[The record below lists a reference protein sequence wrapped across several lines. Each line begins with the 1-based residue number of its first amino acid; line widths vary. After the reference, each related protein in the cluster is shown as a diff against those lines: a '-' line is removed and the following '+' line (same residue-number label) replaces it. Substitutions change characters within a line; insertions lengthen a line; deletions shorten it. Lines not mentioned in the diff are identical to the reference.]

1 MSTHCRVIFNLGRL
15 LVCRFVTSSEGK
27 ILAMEKS
34 LNPSKVLMVT
44 SYDLT
49 GRYFRD
55 IAHSFSQNG
64 EILAVMS
71 LAGSKKPNWA
81 STTPCLDLTISNTRS
96 RFAIFRILRA
106 AFVIRKFKPDVIQTH
121 LFYAGIFGFLVGK
134 LWRIP
139 VLVTRH
145 HIDEHYQ
152 SGTFIHRFIDRF
164 LAKHAK
170 HVIVFSRAAKRWLIE
185 IEGVS
190 ASQITV
196 INQGFDFE
204 SLNLAYIDIAA
215 AKRNLNFPQE
225 SLNIVCVS
233 RYSKAKGQNY
243 LLHAIT
249 EVVKTIPNLTV
260 TFMGPGDKKWLVELT
275 QELGLEKHVRLLS
288 QRADVPACIAAAD
301 MIIHPSLIDSFSQLI
316 IEAQAVGGLLIA
328 ADIAAARE
336 QIVDGVTGLIVPPRD
351 SKAIAHAILYL
362 VSNPEL
368 AFSMR
373 ATAPIHVR
381 EKFAHQRMYEEEISC
396 LRLHIA

>member
-1 MSTHCRVIFNLGRL
+1 MD
-15 LVCRFVTSSEGK
+15 K
-27 ILAMEKS
+27 A
-34 LNPSKVLMVT
+34 LNPSKVLMIT

-71 LAGSKKPNWA
+71 LAGSKKPDWA
-81 STTPCLDLTISNTRS
+81 SNTPCLDLTISNSSS
-96 RFAIFRILRA
+96 RFTIFRILSA
-106 AFVIRKFKPDVIQTH
+106 ALVIRKFKPDVIQTH
-121 LFYAGIFGFLVGK
+121 LFHASIFGFLVGK
-134 LWRIP
+134 LWQIP
-139 VLVTRH
+139 VVLTRH

-152 SGTFIHRFIDRF
+152 SGSFIHRFIDRF
-164 LAKHAK
+164 LAKRAK
-170 HVIVFSRAAKRWLIE
+170 HVIVFSRAAKLWLVE
-185 IEGVS
+185 VEGVG

-196 INQGFDFE
+196 INQGFDF
-204 SLNLAYIDIAA
+204 NLFDLPIADIAIT
-215 AKRNLNFPQE
+215 KRKLNFSQKN
-225 SLNIVCVS
+225 LNIVCVS
-233 RYSKAKGQNY
+233 RYSKSKGQNY
-243 LLHAIT
+243 LLYAIS
-249 EVVKTIPNLTV
+249 EVVNTIPNLTV

-275 QELGLEKHVRLLS
+275 QELKLERYVRLLS

-301 MIIHPSLIDSFSQLI
+301 MIIHPSLVDSFSQLV

-328 ADIAAARE
+328 SDIAAARE

-381 EKFAHQRMYEEEISC
+381 EKFAHQRMYEEEIAC

>member
-1 MSTHCRVIFNLGRL
+1 MD
-15 LVCRFVTSSEGK
+15 K
-27 ILAMEKS
+27 A
-34 LNPSKVLMVT
+34 LNPSKVLMIT

-64 EILAVMS
+64 EVLAVMS
-71 LAGSKKPNWA
+71 LAGSKKPDWA
-81 STTPCLDLTISNTRS
+81 STTPCLDLTISNRSS
-96 RFAIFRILRA
+96 RFTIFRILSA
-106 AFVIRKFKPDVIQTH
+106 ALVIRKFKPDVIQTH
-121 LFYAGIFGFLVGK
+121 LFHASIFGFLVGK
-134 LWRIP
+134 LWHIP
-139 VLVTRH
+139 FVLTRH

-152 SGTFIHRFIDRF
+152 SGSFIHRFIDRF

-170 HVIVFSRAAKRWLIE
+170 HVIVFSRAAKLWLVE
-185 IEGVS
+185 VEGVG

-196 INQGFDFE
+196 INQGFDF
-204 SLNLAYIDIAA
+204 NLFDLTMADIATT
-215 AKRNLNFPQE
+215 KRKLNFSQKNLNI
-225 SLNIVCVS
+225 LCVS
-233 RYSKAKGQNY
+233 RYSKSKGQNY
-243 LLHAIT
+243 LLYAIS

-260 TFMGPGDKKWLVELT
+260 TFMGPGDKKWLAELT
-275 QELGLEKHVRLLS
+275 QELKLERYVRLLS

-301 MIIHPSLIDSFSQLI
+301 MIIHPSLVDSFSQLV
-316 IEAQAVGGLLIA
+316 IEAQAAGGLLIA
-328 ADIAAARE
+328 SDIAAARE
-336 QIVDGVTGLIVPPRD
+336 QIVNGVTGLIVPPRD

-381 EKFAHQRMYEEEISC
+381 EKFAHQRMYEEEIAC